1 MSLGERL
8 KALRKE
14 RGIQQKVLAEKSGLT
29 PSLIS
34 QIESNKLTPSLNTLG
49 RIAGAL
55 GLPIAQLF
63 DQSPNGRIHIGRKK
77 DYATVTFDG
86 STERWQI
93 LGAGLFQG
101 KIRAVLSTLGP
112 KGMGVSPEKVRIEPG
127 QMKLCYIVNGKAA
140 LHYNGER
147 FVLDAGDSA
156 YLDGG
161 VEHTWE
167 NLGAEE
173 AVALWVITG

>member
-14 RGIQQKVLAEKSGLT
+14 RGIQQKVLAEKGGLT

-55 GLPIAQLF
+55 GVPIAHLF
-63 DQSPNGRIHIGRKK
+63 DQSPNSRIHIGRKK

-86 STERWQI
+86 STERWQV

-101 KIRAVLSTLGP
+101 KIRAVVSTLGP
-112 KGMGVSPEKVRIEPG
+112 KGMGVSPEKVRIDPG
-127 QMKLCYIVNGKAA
+127 QMKLCYIVKGKAA

-173 AVALWVITG
+173 AVTLWVITG

>member
-1 MSLGERL
+1 MAIGDRL
-8 KALRKE
+8 KALREE
-14 RGIQQKVLAEKSGLT
+14 RGLRQNHLAEKCGLT

-34 QIESNKLTPSLNTLG
+34 QIESNKLTPSVNTLG

-55 GLPIAQLF
+55 GIPVGQLF

-77 DYATVTFDG
+77 DNPIVTFDG
-86 STERWQI
+86 TSERWQI

-101 KIRAVLSTLGP
+101 KIRAVVSTLP
-112 KGMGVSPEKVRIEPG
+112 SKSMGVSPDKVLIEPG
-127 QMKLCYIVNGKAA
+127 QMKLCYIVKGKIA

-147 FVLDAGDSA
+147 YLLEAGDSA

-161 VEHTWE
+161 AKHTWE
-167 NLGAEE
+167 NLGNQE